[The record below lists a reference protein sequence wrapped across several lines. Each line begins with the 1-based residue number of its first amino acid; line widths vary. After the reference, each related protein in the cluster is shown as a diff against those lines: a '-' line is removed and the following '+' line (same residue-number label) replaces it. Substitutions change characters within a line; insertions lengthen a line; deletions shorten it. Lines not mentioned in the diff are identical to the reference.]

1 MNPQAGPGTDSQGA
15 YPRNLNRQIHG
26 LRGFSALAVF
36 VYHVYGMGTLWNF
49 WPASLNPVAPVFAAG
64 KHGVEIFFI
73 ISGYLITGSL
83 IRHASAARFLVDR
96 AIRIYPVFM
105 TIQLLVFALGPVIH
119 YKWLSGITPPAWAL
133 AFVENGLFLPGVF
146 DLPLAQLNAWSLS
159 YEAAFYLLSALGY
172 GLARHVGRWPVIA
185 ALAVLVAAAAGFAPF
200 YARAVFFLPGVAIYF
215 LSRRGGL
222 NLPAWVRLL
231 SIPALVATLAV
242 LTASEAVHRLV
253 YVAAIP
259 GFIFFL
265 CVVEGRC
272 KLSAMLRTRFLQYL
286 GTISYSFYLWSPV
299 VTFPMK
305 LLIERYL
312 HGRLDDLAIVGL
324 FATVGFLAS
333 VAVAH
338 VSYRLLED
346 AAGRRLH
353 RWARSGAGLEVAL
366 MRRHSPPP
374 NPPPSRGRA

>member
-1 MNPQAGPGTDSQGA
+1 MNAQAVPGAYPPGA

-36 VYHVYGMGTLWNF
+36 VYHVYGMGMLWNF

-83 IRHASAARFLVDR
+83 IRHASAGKFLVDR

-119 YKWLSGITPPAWAL
+119 YKWLAGISPPAWAL
-133 AFVENGLFLPGVF
+133 AFVENGLFLPGIF

-159 YEAAFYLLSALGY
+159 YEAAFYLLSAAAYVLV
-172 GLARHVGRWPVIA
+172 RHIGRRPVIA
-185 ALAVLVAAAAGFAPF
+185 ALAILAAITVAFAPF

-215 LSRRGGL
+215 LSRHAPL
-222 NLPAWVRLL
+222 NLPPWVRAL
-231 SIPALVATLAV
+231 SIPALIATLAV
-242 LTASEAVHRLV
+242 LTLSETVDGLV
-253 YVAAIP
+253 YAAAIP
-259 GFIFFL
+259 GFVLFL
-265 CVVEGRC
+265 SVVEGRC
-272 KLSAMLRTRFLQYL
+272 LLSAMLRSRFLQYL

-305 LLIERYL
+305 LVIERYL
-312 HGRLDDLAIVGL
+312 HGRLDSLAITVL
-324 FATVGFLAS
+324 FATVGFSAS
-333 VAVAH
+333 VASA
-338 VSYRLLED
+338 SYRILED
-346 AAGRRLH
+346 AAGRWLH
-353 RWARSGAGLEVAL
+353 RRAATQPIAVGVA
-366 MRRHSPPP
+366 
-374 NPPPSRGRA
+374 